1 MNRKFEP
8 TSPLQRVA
16 FAAAAMFAAFV
27 TVGSVAA
34 LAEHYSVVAQLS
46 GAAPLVIAVRQ
57 DPPAFDAMLPASTLG
72 QRPHLIRPSRRVPV
86 SGELP

>member
-1 MNRKFEP
+1 MKRRLEP

-16 FAAAAMFAAFV
+16 FTAAAMFAAFV

-34 LAEHYSVVAQLS
+34 LAEHYSTDAQPA
-46 GAAPLVIAVRQ
+46 GATPLVIAERQ
-57 DPPAFDAMLPASTLG
+57 DSPAFDAMLPASTLG